1 MCMSC
6 CRTEMGIEEKDSR
19 QWAPDLRLYDCSGPQ
34 MIEIDLSHSHRPG
47 LMSKGWVLGMFSHHS
62 FCSLCRFQPQKLPRF
77 SFSVTHLS
85 TDAGTSGW
93 CSTQP
98 ISAAGSVPAPPPSL
112 FTSLPSGIGSA
123 PGFLR
128 ILAHSCSWGG
138 ISKQKLQIQLTIGT
152 RQVAQL
158 SISGQV

>member
-1 MCMSC
+1 MALSLLSKSGQVLEFVFLRVNQALSKGQLLPGACGAVTEVNLWAGVCIHMCMSC

-85 TDAGTSGW
+85 TDGALHNQS
-93 CSTQP
+93 QQLDQLLHP
-98 ISAAGSVPAPPPSL
+98 LPPS
-112 FTSLPSGIGSA
+112 SP
-123 PGFLR
+123 
-128 ILAHSCSWGG
+128 HC
-138 ISKQKLQIQLTIGT
+138 LQE
-152 RQVAQL
+152 
-158 SISGQV
+158 